1 MTFKSTLLV
10 SALALVATMGA
21 TTGATSATAA
31 DISNV
36 GISVGSL
43 GNPYFVTLV
52 KGATTAI
59 HKTAPD
65 ARVNALS
72 ADWDLNKQFSQMDSF
87 MSSGAKLILLNA
99 VDPQATLPA
108 IRRAQKGGAT
118 VVAVDV
124 GATGVDA
131 TVQTDNTAAGRLSCE
146 YLAQKLN
153 GKGEVAIQNGQQVT
167 SIIER
172 VKGCKEALA
181 KFPGIKIVSDDQS
194 GEGARDIGFQVMQGY
209 LVRFPNLSGVFTIN
223 DPQAVGSDLAIRQA
237 HRKGIVITSVDG
249 APDIVAALKDPNSS
263 VVASAS
269 QDPYQMGIDAV
280 TAGQDI
286 MDGKL
291 KKGSVKLIAPALITR
306 DNVGQYKGWTDH

>member
-10 SALALVATMGA
+10 STFALVATMGA
-21 TTGATSATAA
+21 TSAKAA

-36 GISVGSL
+36 GLSLGSL

-59 HKTAPD
+59 HKVTPD

-87 MSSGAKLILLNA
+87 MSSGTKLILLNA

-118 VVAVDV
+118 VIAVDV

-280 TAGQDI
+280 AAGQDI

-291 KKGSVKLIAPALITR
+291 KKGSVKLIAPSLVTR